1 MNTQANATPESFDA
15 QGIAPAVLAAT
26 RPFYWSV
33 RRELWENRSI
43 YMAPLAAGG
52 LFLFGFLISLI
63 GLPHKMRLLSTLDPE
78 HQRHVITMPYHFAA
92 GLLMATALIVSVF
105 YSLDALYGER
115 RDRSILFWKSLPV
128 SDFTTVL
135 TKAGIAIVLM
145 PLIAFA
151 ITAPLQ
157 FVMLLLSSAVV
168 AESGQSVATLWTQVA
183 WFQMSLMLLYHLVT
197 IHILWHAP
205 IYSWLLLVSGW
216 ARRAA
221 FLWAFLPP
229 LAICVVE
236 KIAFNTTYFAKLLGN
251 RLAGGPEAMSF
262 PEDGLPIDPGMHLTP
277 GHFLMSPGLWLGLGV
292 AAIFLAAAVRMR
304 RERGPL

>member
-1 MNTQANATPESFDA
+1 MNTQSNAMPEFDS
-15 QGIAPAVLAAT
+15 QRIPPAVLAAT

-52 LFLFGFLISLI
+52 LFLFGFLISLV
-63 GLPHKMRLLSTLDPE
+63 GLPHKMRGLAVLDPE

-135 TKAGIAIVLM
+135 AKAVIAIVLM
-145 PLIAFA
+145 PLLAFA
-151 ITAPLQ
+151 ITVPLQ
-157 FVMLLLSSAVV
+157 LMMLLLSSAVV
-168 AESGQSVATLWTQVA
+168 AGSGQSVATLWTQVA
-183 WFQMSLMLLYHLVT
+183 WFQMSLMLFYHLVT

-205 IYSWLLLVSGW
+205 IYSWMLLVSGW

-229 LAICVVE
+229 LAIGIVE

-277 GHFLMSPGLWLGLGV
+277 GHFVASPGLWLGLGV

-304 RERGPL
+304 RDRGPL